1 MIRKITY
8 WGSTGIIAVIST
20 LAGFTYLVGSPEI
33 VQRFQP
39 VGYPEQLRILLGIA
53 KALGV
58 IVLLIPGFLKTEGVG
73 VRWIHF
79 CFLCCDCGALYGPRS
94 RGSRS
99 TDSSSPCFVS
109 QPSFKT
115 SMALE

>member
-58 IVLLIPGFLKTEGVG
+58 IVLLILGHDREPIVPL
-73 VRWIHF
+73 I
-79 CFLCCDCGALYGPRS
+79 LLALA
-94 RGSRS
+94 
-99 TDSSSPCFVS
+99 FVS
-109 QPSFKT
+109 YYSRPSKRRWLSNNSELSNSQT
-115 SMALE
+115 TLASATTR